1 MPFPAVTAPAPRLVV
16 STARPCG
23 RASIARSR
31 GRTTRAS
38 TCALARD
45 NRGVSREGDTSG
57 EARAGTS
64 SARAN
69 DENAS
74 PLSTDTTAT
83 AEEITRRSVDVKS
96 AASPSRRGALVGAA
110 AGFAWAI
117 RPVPPAHARA
127 TAVVRADAVR
137 LGGKANAKSAVTLT
151 LALPPEYHLTK
162 GANSR
167 FEVTLDDAA
176 VARGVVVDKTSGP
189 LVDSEDVKLRFS
201 FASANDA
208 LAPVPDDEEEAGA
221 AKVEC
226 AVYFC
231 RENDVCLLQRARFE
245 VPFAG
250 AADADAD
257 VALRFDVQANEPP
270 PPVNAAA
277 IPTFD

>member
-1 MPFPAVTAPAPRLVV
+1 MAFPAVTAPAPRLVV

-57 EARAGTS
+57 ETRAGTS

-74 PLSTDTTAT
+74 PLSTDATAT

-167 FEVTLDDAA
+167 FEATLDDAA
-176 VARGVVVDKTSGP
+176 AARGIVVDTATAP
-189 LVDSEDVKLRFS
+189 LVDGEEVKLRFS
-201 FASANDA
+201 FASASQA
-208 LAPVPDDEEEAGA
+208 LAPVPEKREDAGE

-231 RENDVCLLQRARFE
+231 RENDVCLLQRVRFE
-245 VPFAG
+245 VPFGG

>member
-1 MPFPAVTAPAPRLVV
+1 M
-16 STARPCG
+16 
-23 RASIARSR
+23 
-31 GRTTRAS
+31 
-38 TCALARD
+38 
-45 NRGVSREGDTSG
+45 
-57 EARAGTS
+57 
-64 SARAN
+64 N

-74 PLSTDTTAT
+74 LLSTDAT
-83 AEEITRRSVDVKS
+83 ANEKTARRD
-96 AASPSRRGALVGAA
+96 ALERLAISPSRRGALVGACS
-110 AGFAWAI
+110 AGFACAI
-117 RPVPPAHARA
+117 SLISPPPPADARA
-127 TAVVRADAVR
+127 TAVVRAAGVR

-167 FEVTLDDAA
+167 FEASLDDAA
-176 VARGVVVDKTSGP
+176 VARGVVVDAATGF
-189 LVDSEDVKLRFS
+189 LVDGQDVKLRFS

>member
-1 MPFPAVTAPAPRLVV
+1 M
-16 STARPCG
+16 
-23 RASIARSR
+23 
-31 GRTTRAS
+31 
-38 TCALARD
+38 CALARD
-45 NRGVSREGDTSG
+45 DQVVSREGDIPG
-57 EARAGTS
+57 ETRARAS
-64 SARAN
+64 SARVN

-74 PLSTDTTAT
+74 LLSTDAIANEETTRDDARL
-83 AEEITRRSVDVKS
+83 AVP
-96 AASPSRRGALVGAA
+96 PSRRGALVGAA

-117 RPVPPAHARA
+117 SLPPPADARA
-127 TAVVRADAVR
+127 TAVVRADPVR
-137 LGGKANAKSAVTLT
+137 LGGKANAKSGVTLT

-167 FEVTLDDAA
+167 FEASLDDAA
-176 VARGVVVDKTSGP
+176 VARGVVVDAATGF
-189 LVDSEDVKLRFS
+189 LVDGQDVKLRFS

-208 LAPVPDDEEEAGA
+208 LAPVPDNEEEAGE

-231 RENDVCLLQRARFE
+231 RENDVCLLQRVRFE

-250 AADADAD
+250 GADADAD

-270 PPVNAAA
+270 PPVSAAS